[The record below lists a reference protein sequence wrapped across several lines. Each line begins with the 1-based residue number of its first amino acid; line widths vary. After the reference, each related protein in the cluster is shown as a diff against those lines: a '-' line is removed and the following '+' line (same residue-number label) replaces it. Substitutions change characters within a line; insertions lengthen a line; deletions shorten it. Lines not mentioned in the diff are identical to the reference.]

1 MIVVSVVVSV
11 VVSATD
17 GSLSSSDVQPGR
29 IQFHRHHHHQH
40 HQL

>member
-1 MIVVSVVVSV
+1 MIVVSV

-29 IQFHRHHHHQH
+29 IQFHHHHHEH